1 MTTSTTPIISREEF
15 VERALV
21 LRCREG
27 DDTAFVRIVEL
38 HHAELIY
45 YVRALLGRSDGTE
58 DVVQEVWLAA
68 FRRLGALDDVRAFRP
83 WLYRIARNKAI
94 DLLRVRPAAQSIADV
109 REPPAAS
116 DDGDDDESIF
126 KPQDAARIHA
136 ALTQLSFDHREVLML
151 RFLKQMTYDQIAAV
165 TSCDVGTVKSRL
177 HYAKRS
183 LRREMEKPS

>member
-45 YVRALLGRSDGTE
+45 YVRALLGRSDGAD

-68 FRRLGALDDVRAFRP
+68 FRRLGALDDVKDFRP

-94 DLLRVRPAAQSIADV
+94 DLLRIRPSQSIDDI
-109 REPPAAS
+109 REPSAA
-116 DDGDDDESIF
+116 GDDDDDEESII
-126 KPQDAARIHA
+126 KPRDAARIHA
-136 ALTQLSFDHREVLML
+136 ALTRLSFDHREVLTL

>member
-1 MTTSTTPIISREEF
+1 MATATTTTTSINLREEF

-27 DDTAFVRIVEL
+27 DHAAFVRLIEL

-45 YVRALLGRSDGTE
+45 YVRALLGRSDGSE

-68 FRRLGALDDVRAFRP
+68 FRRLGALGDVKVFRP

-94 DLLRVRPAAQSIADV
+94 DLLRIRPSQSLDDV
-109 REPPAAS
+109 REPPASS
-116 DDGDDDESIF
+116 DDDDAHFAPE
-126 KPQDAARIHA
+126 DAARVHA
-136 ALTQLSFDHREVLML
+136 ALKNLSFEHREVLTL

-165 TSCDVGTVKSRL
+165 ISRDVGTVKSRL
-177 HYAKRS
+177 HYARQS
-183 LRREMEKPS
+183 LRREMEKSS

>member
-45 YVRALLGRSDGTE
+45 YVRALLGRSDGAD

-68 FRRLGALDDVRAFRP
+68 FRRLGALHDVKAFRP

-94 DLLRVRPAAQSIADV
+94 DLVRIRPSQSIDDV
-109 REPPAAS
+109 REPSAA
-116 DDGDDDESIF
+116 GDDDDDEESIF
-126 KPQDAARIHA
+126 KPRDAARIHA
-136 ALTQLSFDHREVLML
+136 SLTRLSFDHREVLML

-165 TSCDVGTVKSRL
+165 TSRDVGTVKSRL